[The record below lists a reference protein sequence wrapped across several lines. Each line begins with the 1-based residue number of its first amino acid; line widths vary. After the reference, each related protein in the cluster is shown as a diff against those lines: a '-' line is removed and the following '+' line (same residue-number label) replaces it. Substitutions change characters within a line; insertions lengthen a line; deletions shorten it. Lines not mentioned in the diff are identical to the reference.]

1 MQDAVSGVRVIV
13 TGPSQTEEEEDFPPP
28 PPDISGLHIG
38 ENVHRE
44 LTLVNF
50 LTCQKLLQGQYHG
63 RKLFQTFHIRVIN
76 HFGNIIKIPVSQGKN
91 DVKRG

>member
-1 MQDAVSGVRVIV
+1 MLFIYLCQLQDAVSGVRVIV

-44 LTLVNF
+44 LTA
-50 LTCQKLLQGQYHG
+50 
-63 RKLFQTFHIRVIN
+63 
-76 HFGNIIKIPVSQGKN
+76 
-91 DVKRG
+91 

>member
-38 ENVHRE
+38 ENVHRRD
-44 LTLVNF
+44 LSDLSGITLRTIPFQKPIPNF
-50 LTCQKLLQGQYHG
+50 WPT
-63 RKLFQTFHIRVIN
+63 
-76 HFGNIIKIPVSQGKN
+76 
-91 DVKRG
+91 